1 MIRLQIPGITDT
13 SVPADSIAAQKAE
26 KLQELKSLSFED
38 LINKLANDIVQFTI
52 HLAIAI
58 LVFYVGKFIIKRL
71 YNIVETVMLKRRI
84 DRSLTTFVLSLV
96 KIVLYFILIV
106 TVISIIGIETSS
118 FIAIFASAGV
128 AIGMALSGTL
138 QNFAGGVLIL
148 LLKPYKIG
156 DYIETQG
163 LAGTVTEIQIFNTI
177 ISTPDNK
184 SIIVPNGG
192 LSTGTI
198 NNWSRQDYR
207 RVEWT
212 VSISYG
218 NSVEAART
226 AVINMMKDDP
236 DIVHGSLSDH
246 RRLSGESELES
257 AEKAAEAEVKEEKK
271 HGWLWRLFHH
281 QRKAA
286 RQRLQELEES
296 RDDLRQTDFDTADRS
311 PVVNLGNLGESS
323 VDLTI
328 RAWVPT
334 SSYWAVYYRYNER
347 FYNELPQA
355 GVEFPFPQLDVHL
368 PQK

>member
-1 MIRLQIPGITDT
+1 MQIPGITDIT
-13 SVPADSIAAQKAE
+13 AAPDSIAAQKAE
-26 KLQELKSLSFED
+26 SLQELKSLSFED
-38 LINKLANDIVQFTI
+38 LINKLANDVVQFAI

-58 LVFYVGKFIIKRL
+58 LVFYVGKFIIRRL
-71 YNIVETVMLKRRI
+71 YNIVETIMLKRKI
-84 DRSLTTFVLSLV
+84 DRSLTTFVLSLIR
-96 KIVLYFILIV
+96 IVLYFILIV
-106 TVISIIGIETSS
+106 TVISILGIETSS

-192 LSTGTI
+192 LSTDTI

-207 RVEWT
+207 RVDWT
-212 VSISYG
+212 VGISYG
-218 NSVEAART
+218 NSVEAARK
-226 AVINMMKDDP
+226 AILAMMKDDP
-236 DIVHGSLSDH
+236 DIVQGSLINH
-246 RRLSGESELES
+246 RRVTDDSEIES
-257 AEKAAEAEVKEEKK
+257 AEKAADAEIKEEKK
-271 HGWLWRLFHH
+271 HGWVWRMFHR

-286 RQRLQELEES
+286 RQRLLDLEEA
-296 RDDLRQTDFDTADRS
+296 RDDLRKTDFDTIDRS
-311 PVVNLGNLGESS
+311 PVVMLGNLGESS

-328 RAWVPT
+328 RAWVRTP
-334 SSYWAVYYRYNER
+334 SYWDVYFRYNEK
-347 FYNELPQA
+347 FYNELPAA
-355 GVEFPFPQLDVHL
+355 GIEFPFPQLDVHL
-368 PQK
+368 PEK